1 MGLSPWKCW
10 RLWQRQMSPLSEA
23 GPSESPWSH
32 ASCRSWLPFLL
43 HEQSLEPQEEGSGGP
58 GWKHH
63 DDCEHKRSRQWQK
76 LNWIR
81 LNHTIKGFM
90 QLHFCI
96 SVTPFLHFWNVYQHL
111 WNVYQQKDPTEL
123 LWSKKRET
131 TMETK
136 QRPWKP
142 WFYLLKNMETNQKPW
157 KNMKLPW
164 KTWKPTKNHEKPWNH
179 LEKPWKPTKNHE
191 TTLKNHGNQGG
202 GRALQEKRKN
212 VTHAGSQLTSEMGEE
227 VGRCKTWHN
236 WPFRCLDFFGTSKRV
251 MFELNHT

>member
-111 WNVYQQKDPTEL
+111 WNVYQQKDPTDL
-123 LWSKKRET
+123 LWC
-131 TMETK
+131 
-136 QRPWKP
+136 
-142 WFYLLKNMETNQKPW
+142 
-157 KNMKLPW
+157 
-164 KTWKPTKNHEKPWNH
+164 
-179 LEKPWKPTKNHE
+179 
-191 TTLKNHGNQGG
+191 
-202 GRALQEKRKN
+202 KN
-212 VTHAGSQLTSEMGEE
+212 VTVTHRWVQLTCFDAKNVTVTHRG
-227 VGRCKTWHN
+227 VQLTCFDAKNVTVTHGGAPTDL
-236 WPFRCLDFFGTSKRV
+236 LDV
-251 MFELNHT
+251 

>member
-10 RLWQRQMSPLSEA
+10 RLWQRQMSPLSVA
-23 GPSESPWSH
+23 GPSESPWSD
-32 ASCRSWLPFLL
+32 AACQSSLPFLL

-111 WNVYQQKDPTEL
+111 WNVYQQKDPTDL
-123 LWSKKRET
+123 LWCKTRDRHSQGGPTDLLWCKKRD
-131 TMETK
+131 
-136 QRPWKP
+136 R
-142 WFYLLKNMETNQKPW
+142 
-157 KNMKLPW
+157 
-164 KTWKPTKNHEKPWNH
+164 HSR
-179 LEKPWKPTKNHE
+179 
-191 TTLKNHGNQGG
+191 GG
-202 GRALQEKRKN
+202 PNR
-212 VTHAGSQLTSEMGEE
+212 
-227 VGRCKTWHN
+227 
-236 WPFRCLDFFGTSKRV
+236 PFRCLDVITQTYSDYIQIAT
-251 MFELNHT
+251 L

>member
-96 SVTPFLHFWNVYQHL
+96 SGTPFLHFWNVYQQKNEKL
-111 WNVYQQKDPTEL
+111 WNHPE
-123 LWSKKRET
+123 
-131 TMETK
+131 K
-136 QRPWKP
+136 Q
-142 WFYLLKNMETNQKPW
+142 
-157 KNMKLPW
+157 
-164 KTWKPTKNHEKPWNH
+164 WKPTKTVNK
-179 LEKPWKPTKNHE
+179 HE
-191 TTLKNHGNQGG
+191 TTLKNHGNQP
-202 GRALQEKRKN
+202 KN
-212 VTHAGSQLTSEMGEE
+212 MKPPW
-227 VGRCKTWHN
+227 KTIKTNQKPWKTMIPI
-236 WPFRCLDFFGTSKRV
+236 WKTI
-251 MFELNHT
+251 